1 MFVFRLFHRDR
12 PFEQID
18 SRLLA
23 AGSLTIGRDPEVDW
37 PLDDAEGTLS
47 RIHCSLA
54 LEDGKLFLRDS
65 SSNGTYLAD
74 GQRAPKDQAF
84 EIEAR
89 EIIRLGALNILVD
102 RPSPQGADD
111 VATTLHV
118 PLSAVAQPVP
128 QDWTDAGAVRSEH
141 RDASLIEA
149 FCTGAKLDA
158 SALSGEDP
166 AELMQRIGAI
176 YQQTV
181 LGLAT
186 LMADRMKLKASY
198 QLERTTIRAAN
209 NNPFKWAATR
219 QVAQDL
225 LCPRDSGFLSDAE
238 AVRASFED
246 LGQHLAAVATGANAA
261 MDLVLQTL
269 APEAIDAEAR
279 SEGFSLRGSAAS
291 RWDIHNRRYAA
302 LVGQDQGADKPI
314 TRAFADAYGR
324 SIDSAGQ

>member
-23 AGSLTIGRDPEVDW
+23 AGSLTIGRDPEADW

-54 LEDGKLFLRDS
+54 LENGKLFLRDR

-74 GQRAPKDQAF
+74 GERVPKDQAL
-84 EIEAR
+84 EIEVR

-102 RPSPQGADD
+102 RPSAQTADD
-111 VATTLHV
+111 PSMPLHV
-118 PLSAVAQPVP
+118 PLCPVAQPMP
-128 QDWTDAGAVRSEH
+128 QDWADASVVRPEH

-149 FCTGAKLDA
+149 FCEGAKLDA

-166 AELMQRIGAI
+166 VELMQRVGAI

-186 LMADRMKLKASY
+186 LMADRMRLKANY
-198 QLERTTIRAAN
+198 QLERTTIGAAN

-225 LCPRDSGFLSDAE
+225 LCTRDAGFLSDAE

-246 LGQHLAAVATGANAA
+246 LGRHLAAVATGANAA
-261 MDLVLQTL
+261 TDLVLQTL

-291 RWDIHNRRYAA
+291 RWDIHNRRYAK
-302 LVGQDQGADKPI
+302 LVGQERGADRPI

-324 SIDSAGQ
+324 ASDSAEP